1 MIDEYRAKLYCK
13 ENISKMPR
21 KNISVKSDEVKEQ
34 QIVELLKILIK
45 NSEEIKEIL
54 LQLKNRF
61 I

>member
-1 MIDEYRAKLYCK
+1 
-13 ENISKMPR
+13 MPR
-21 KNISVKSDEVKEQ
+21 KNISVKSDEVKEE

>member
-1 MIDEYRAKLYCK
+1 MIS
-13 ENISKMPR
+13 ISFMVISHGRLTNMPR
-21 KNISVKSDEVKEQ
+21 KNISVKSDEVKEE